1 MSEWIFPD
9 HDPCFDEPVDL
20 GRLESWTALARARKG
35 DDMSTHDYRVRK
47 RRMCQA
53 IGLPTSTTVA
63 KLKEAW
69 AAEGLRWPAD
79 DEITDVEHINIEQFR
94 TNDKENDMTKNAQP
108 IQPTLIDVPTVPAP
122 TTATTKPETKKETT
136 VENEKKP
143 KRTVADVKASYDH
156 TIAVVREMYGDAM
169 PIDDPI
175 NPITG
180 RPLNRDA
187 AQRDNLRYLAADLG
201 WTSNEFA
208 TVKQVE
214 SYGGKVKDGAYKP
227 IQFMPGRFY
236 RVVNLED
243 VQWPN
248 DVRPE
253 FTPENKVEKPKDDKP
268 KATTNKST
276 PKPDPKL
283 KKLEEELAAQKKAND
298 EMRELLAA
306 QKASTDQMTAM
317 FTALMAKLG

>member
-1 MSEWIFPD
+1 MPRRTW
-9 HDPCFDEPVDL
+9 DEICTEVGFCADDVPTLTCKDL
-20 GRLESWTALARARKG
+20 HLVRSGQLTADDVRRQKG
-35 DDMSTHDYRVRK
+35 ANMATK
-47 RRMCQA
+47 KNA
-53 IGLPTSTTVA
+53 AAKTATTEETTV
-63 KLKEAW
+63 
-69 AAEGLRWPAD
+69 
-79 DEITDVEHINIEQFR
+79 
-94 TNDKENDMTKNAQP
+94 
-108 IQPTLIDVPTVPAP
+108 QPTLIDIPAVPAP
-122 TTATTKPETKKETT
+122 KSATTKPETKKENT

-156 TIAVVREMYGDAM
+156 TIAIVREMYGDAM
-169 PIDDPI
+169 PIDDPV

-201 WTSNEFA
+201 WTTNEFA
-208 TVKQVE
+208 TVKQIE

-236 RVVNLED
+236 RVVNFDD
-243 VQWPN
+243 VQWPD

-268 KATTNKST
+268 KDTTNKSN